1 MVLFTLEALIGYV
14 GSRGKGRSYARQA
27 RVGPMPHGEEG
38 FRHLLVGAE
47 SSAEAEA
54 RDDARGIDGHE
65 QTQALVRP

>member
-1 MVLFTLEALIGYV
+1 
-14 GSRGKGRSYARQA
+14 
-27 RVGPMPHGEEG
+27 MPHGEEG